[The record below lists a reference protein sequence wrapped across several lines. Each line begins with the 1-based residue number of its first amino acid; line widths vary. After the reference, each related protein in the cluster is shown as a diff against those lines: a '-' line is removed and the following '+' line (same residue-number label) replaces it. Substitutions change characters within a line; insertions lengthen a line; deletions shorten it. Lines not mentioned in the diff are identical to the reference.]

1 MPPRPWPGLPAALVS
16 TVKLLTTRA
25 VAFITGPFLA
35 IARGHSRPPEI
46 SAPHKMLTKKTGT
59 LPMAGRKPA
68 AVDWRRR
75 YAATQGNGVHH
86 APPPL

>member
-1 MPPRPWPGLPAALVS
+1 MPPRPLPGLPAALVS

-25 VAFITGPFLA
+25 VAFITSPFLA

-59 LPMAGRKPA
+59 LSFGGAETSGS
-68 AVDWRRR
+68 
-75 YAATQGNGVHH
+75 
-86 APPPL
+86 

>member
-1 MPPRPWPGLPAALVS
+1 VS

-25 VAFITGPFLA
+25 VAFITSPFLA

-59 LPMAGRKPA
+59 LSFGGAETSGS
-68 AVDWRRR
+68 
-75 YAATQGNGVHH
+75 
-86 APPPL
+86 